1 MQFRRILVAAD
12 DSMYSM
18 QAAMAAFALGRQL
31 AAEMAVVCVVDK
43 AKEVVN
49 ADLGITPENSRTVLL
64 EEADRVITQCVD
76 QYGGDMRV
84 SRFTPEGTP
93 EKELLRVAEEWKAD
107 LIVMGT
113 HGRSGLGRMFA
124 GSVAGYVIRNATIP
138 VMVMPPGVAPIT
150 NA

>member
-1 MQFRRILVAAD
+1 MQFSRILVAVD
-12 DSMYSM
+12 DSVYSL
-18 QAAMAAFALGRQL
+18 QAAMAAFALGRAV
-31 AAEMAVVCVVDK
+31 AAEMAVVCVVDR

-49 ADLGITPENSRTVLL
+49 ADLGIMPEDSRKALL
-64 EEADRVITQCVD
+64 EEAEKLITRCVD
-76 QYGGDMRV
+76 QYGGGMRV

-93 EKELLRVAEEWKAD
+93 EKELLRLAEEWKAD

-113 HGRSGLGRMFA
+113 HGRSGLSRMFA

-138 VMVMPPGVAPIT
+138 VMVTPPGMIHIT